1 MSKPGPKPKLTQTYH
16 AGVYK
21 ADSVKDV
28 AESLGISSLPD
39 VVASALASD
48 VEYRTHQV
56 IEEAARY
63 MRHARRTVLTT
74 ADIDLALRTLNIEP
88 LYGHTPHAPGTFRRA
103 LPFPHLASAG
113 TVYFVEDEEIDFDR
127 VLKEEKITVPRGV
140 NWTAHW
146 LAVEGVQP
154 LVPENPPAI
163 PREEPTLAAGEGKPS
178 QPGTTPA
185 SSTAQGRQL
194 APATQQTQQNQLVK
208 QVLSKELQLY
218 YNRLTSSLLP
228 SSSSASDTTKR
239 TAALASLRGDAGLQ
253 ALLPYLVRW
262 VGEGV
267 VNALREGE
275 GESEGKTLEVL
286 LDVVGAILENKT
298 LFIEPY
304 LHQILPSI
312 LSTLLHS
319 HLPRSHAIH
328 LRTATAQ
335 TLGRLLTQHSTTYPS
350 LSPRIMK
357 TLLVA
362 LLGGDGSSSTSVP
375 TSVVINGFESL
386 AIAHDPSNSEPRGA
400 PKPLGTREGAIRG
413 LVGIG
418 KEAVR
423 KGVLEGGGA
432 RVVGEECAKASGGEA
447 VDGVV
452 DAVMIA
458 LQTLSPMSDMPES
471 LDRTREENIKVIAQ
485 LKDIL
490 GEFFAE
496 KVIGRGDRAWVM
508 GIVQSVHS

>member
-1 MSKPGPKPKLTQTYH
+1 
-16 AGVYK
+16 
-21 ADSVKDV
+21 
-28 AESLGISSLPD
+28 
-39 VVASALASD
+39 
-48 VEYRTHQV
+48 
-56 IEEAARY
+56 

-88 LYGHTPHAPGTFRRA
+88 LYGHTPHAPSTFRRA
-103 LPFPHLASAG
+103 LPFPHLSSAG
-113 TVYFVEDEEIDFDR
+113 TVYFVEDEEIDFDK
-127 VLKEEKITVPRGV
+127 VLREEKITVPRGV

-154 LVPENPPAI
+154 LVPENPPAV
-163 PREEPTLAAGEGKPS
+163 PREEPTPTGTDVKSPLPVPLVS
-178 QPGTTPA
+178 Q
-185 SSTAQGRQL
+185 QGRQL
-194 APATQQTQQNQLVK
+194 PQTTQQNQLVK

-218 YNRLTSSLLP
+218 YTRLTSSLLP
-228 SSSSASDTTKR
+228 PSSSASDTAKR
-239 TAALASLRGDAGLQ
+239 TAALASLRADAGLQ

-267 VNALREGE
+267 VNALREGTD
-275 GESEGKTLEVL
+275 GEPDGKTLEVL
-286 LDVVGAILENKT
+286 LDVVGAILENTT

-319 HLPRSHAIH
+319 SLPRTHATH
-328 LRTATAQ
+328 LRTAAAQ

-362 LLGGDGSSSTSVP
+362 LLGGGGSASAPASSSMIV
-375 TSVVINGFESL
+375 NGFESL
-386 AIAHDPSNSEPRGA
+386 AIAQDPSSAEPRGT

-432 RVVGEECAKASGGEA
+432 RAVGEECAASDDEC

-452 DAVMIA
+452 DAIMMA
-458 LQTLSPMSDMPES
+458 LQTLSPGSDMPEA
-471 LDRTREENIKVIAQ
+471 LDRNREEDVELIAR
-485 LKDIL
+485 LTDML
-490 GEFFAE
+490 GDFFAS
-496 KVIGRGDRAWVM
+496 KVVTRGDRAWVT